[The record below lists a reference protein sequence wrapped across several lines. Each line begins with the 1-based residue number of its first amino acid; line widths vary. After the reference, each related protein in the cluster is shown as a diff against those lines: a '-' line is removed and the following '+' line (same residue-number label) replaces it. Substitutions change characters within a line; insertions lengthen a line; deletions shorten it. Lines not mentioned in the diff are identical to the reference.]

1 MESGNLPPDPTAAAE
16 KKFKIAATLAAI
28 LGIAAIGFAVWAFS
42 LNSDAKND
50 EKELAGADS
59 AESVDQQRIE
69 AAKAKYAAIKAKLS
83 SSETTDDELQDE
95 IAQLKKEVDTAKAN
109 EEDAES
115 ADQKETAT
123 ANSLEK
129 QLALA
134 QACAQAA
141 IRSANTLTDE
151 SADDAGLSAIEGTIA
166 KLTTVTS
173 DCQAVVN

>member
-1 MESGNLPPDPTAAAE
+1 MEASTPPDPAAAAE

-50 EKELAGADS
+50 EKELTGADS
-59 AESVDQQRIE
+59 AERADEQRIE

-83 SSETTDDELQDE
+83 SSETTEDELQDE
-95 IAQLKKEVDTAKAN
+95 ITQLKKEVDTAKAN
-109 EEDAES
+109 EEDADS

-151 SADDAGLSAIEGTIA
+151 SSDDAGLSAIEGTIA
-166 KLTTVTS
+166 KLTTVTN
-173 DCQAVVN
+173 DCQEVLN